1 MILDK
6 TLTND
11 KLKEEAAAIEK
22 TVLES
27 GDVDESTKSI
37 LESFPPEFKDLILE
51 TVLKQIV
58 DNPEL
63 ADKFKQDIYRKTH
76 GVKFLILF
84 FILTYH

>member
-27 GDVDESTKSI
+27 GVVDDTTKSMI
-37 LESFPPEFKDLILE
+37 KSFPPEYKDIILE
-51 TVLKQIV
+51 VVLSDVFKNSSKLEKIRK
-58 DNPEL
+58 EL
-63 ADKFKQDIYRKTH
+63 SNKDQ
-76 GVKFLILF
+76 VKI
-84 FILTYH
+84 